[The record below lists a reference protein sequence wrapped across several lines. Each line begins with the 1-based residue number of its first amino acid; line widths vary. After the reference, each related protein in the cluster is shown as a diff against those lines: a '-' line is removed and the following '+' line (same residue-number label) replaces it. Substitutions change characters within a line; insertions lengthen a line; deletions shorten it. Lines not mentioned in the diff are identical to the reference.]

1 MTSLDETLIS
11 HSQTHSHGNKTIVST
26 NPEQKSPRE
35 SIPVTEPEVPSFCC
49 IVYLDKDNGTETRA
63 HVANLPDASGNVI
76 EATGS
81 NEREALRKIVPLFKK
96 IVTDFHR
103 DDAPI
108 PWIDPI
114 PDPTANQQK
123 RIIPVH
129 L

>member
-1 MTSLDETLIS
+1 M
-11 HSQTHSHGNKTIVST
+11 ST
-26 NPEQKSPRE
+26 NPEQKSPLE

-96 IVTDFHR
+96 IVTEFHHG
-103 DDAPI
+103 DAPI

-114 PDPTANQQK
+114 PDPTGNEQK